1 MSSICEGL
9 PLTILESKQFGVVPI
24 AFNTFGAVHDI
35 IHNGEDGYIIEER
48 DNAQYVASLKKLMTD
63 SALRKDMALRGLDNL
78 SPFNVEQVIKKWN
91 EIL

>member
-1 MSSICEGL
+1 
-9 PLTILESKQFGVVPI
+9 
-24 AFNTFGAVHDI
+24 
-35 IHNGEDGYIIEER
+35 
-48 DNAQYVASLKKLMTD
+48 MTD